1 MDNVKYREGKV
12 NVCHHIKGHIPLLV
26 YPSFKPCQLYIPLPR
41 FVLATATPYG
51 MKLEEIFAALCQ
63 HTERNRTAYAAPY
76 LNSN

>member
-51 MKLEEIFAALCQ
+51 MKLEEILPHYANIPNGIEPPMQ
-63 HTERNRTAYAAPY
+63 HHI
-76 LNSN
+76 